1 MDKGIASPIIERRQW
16 TEQLCSLRFPA
27 PPGSHF
33 IAGQFIR
40 VGLDLKQELEDKFIA
55 RPYSLV
61 NSPDSDIWEIYF
73 NRVPEGP
80 LSTALF
86 NSDVDDKVWLHP
98 HANGFFT
105 LDEVPKAE
113 QLWLI
118 ATGTGIGPYLS
129 MLQTQ
134 EPWQDYRQ
142 IILIHGIK
150 READKAYNAL
160 IESLQQRYQQQ
171 LHVCYSITQQ
181 QVAGSLNKRIP
192 QALESGELEQFL
204 GLRLEKQNSQVML
217 CGNPAMVKEMTQ
229 CLIDRGLSKN
239 RRRTPGEITTEIYR

>member
-16 TEQLCSLRFPA
+16 NKQLCSLRFPA
-27 PPGSHF
+27 PPDSHF

-40 VGLDLKQELEDKFIA
+40 VGLELESKFIA

-61 NSPDSDIWEIYF
+61 NPPDSDVWEIYF

-86 NSDVDDKVWLHP
+86 NSHVGDKVWLHP

-105 LDEVPKAE
+105 LNEVPKAE

-150 READKAYNAL
+150 REEDKAYNAL
-160 IESLQQRYQQQ
+160 IESLQQRYQQ
-171 LHVCYSITQQ
+171 LHACYSITQQ
-181 QVAGSLNKRIP
+181 RVSGSLNKRIP
-192 QALESGELEQFL
+192 QAVESGELEKL
-204 GLRLEKQNSQVML
+204 LELEIEKQNSQVML

-239 RRRTPGEITTEIYR
+239 RRRAPGEITTEIYR